1 MSLTEAIEDVHL
13 FCCSFVKEVADNE
26 MSVDEVSAFDEE
38 AQEKLQL
45 NLSEVTHLQIDFDA
59 VRLYFKLLLGKFD
72 GQKEFFAKI

>member
-1 MSLTEAIEDVHL
+1 M
-13 FCCSFVKEVADNE
+13 FCCSFVKVVDNE

-59 VRLYFKLLLGKFD
+59 VRLYLKLLLGKFE
-72 GQKEFFAKI
+72 GQKKFFAKI